1 MATQPKNPFG
11 WVEIYVEDLSR
22 ARKFYET
29 ILAIELSELPF
40 AEETGDLK
48 MLSFPWAENERNI
61 SGALVKTKEMAPGKG
76 GTLVYFTCEDCSVE
90 ESRVEKAGGKV
101 LRPKMGIGEYG
112 FVSIIMDTEGNP
124 VGLHS
129 MK

>member
-1 MATQPKNPFG
+1 MAIKPKNPFG

-22 ARKFYET
+22 AKKFYET
-29 ILAIELSELPF
+29 ILAIELSELPTP
-40 AEETGDLK
+40 EETGDLK
-48 MLSFPWAENERNI
+48 MLSFPWTENERNI
-61 SGALVKTKEMAPGKG
+61 SGALVKTREMAPGIG
-76 GTLVYFTCEDCSVE
+76 GTLVYFTCDNCSVE
-90 ESRVEKAGGKV
+90 ESRVERAGGKI
-101 LRPKMGIGEYG
+101 LRPKMSIGEYG